1 VPRNQSRSKDKRMNT
16 KNLLGGII
24 KILNLAKNKLEGA
37 INVRESFLISRLPNK
52 PSSNKKVCYIG
63 RSHAS

>member
-1 VPRNQSRSKDKRMNT
+1 MNT